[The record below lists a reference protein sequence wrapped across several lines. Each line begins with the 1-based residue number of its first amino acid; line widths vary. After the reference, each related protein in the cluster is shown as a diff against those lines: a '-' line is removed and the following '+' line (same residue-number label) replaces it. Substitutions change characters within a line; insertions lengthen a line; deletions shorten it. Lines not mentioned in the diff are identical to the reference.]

1 MNKIIEKEKIFFE
14 SSIAS
19 KQRSMEDMNEGFA
32 DIINSFNSQVG
43 DILPQDLLEHKDNTL
58 VDE

>member
-14 SSIAS
+14 SSIAN
-19 KQRSMEDMNEGFA
+19 KQRSMEDMKEGFA

-43 DILPQDLLEHKDNTL
+43 DILPQDLLEYKDDKL
-58 VDE
+58 IE